1 MSEDLTQREA
11 LLIELIWLLSHG
23 TEDEMGYSLQEV
35 MKVLDARVRTRD
47 MKKVLEVLD
56 EEGYPFLQ
64 EIKNRLLKD

>member
-11 LLIELIWLLSHG
+11 LLIELVWLLSQG
-23 TEDEMGYSLQEV
+23 TEDEMGYSLQDI

-56 EEGYPFLQ
+56 EEGHTFLQ